1 MVFSLRRHDVARIHQ
16 DLRKL
21 RVVLVLRELSLGLL
35 QGVVSLL
42 FALGA
47 LVDIV
52 DDVNI
57 ALPGRCLDL
66 FLQLL
71 VLFDL
76 FIWHDKLHS
85 PE

>member
-1 MVFSLRRHDVARIHQ
+1 MVFSLRRHDVARINQ
-16 DLRKL
+16 DLRVL
-21 RVVLVLRELSLGLL
+21 WVVLVLRKLGLSLL

-47 LVDIV
+47 LVGVV

-57 ALPGRCLDL
+57 ALPLRCLDL

-76 FIWHDKLHS
+76 FIRHDELHS
-85 PE
+85 PK